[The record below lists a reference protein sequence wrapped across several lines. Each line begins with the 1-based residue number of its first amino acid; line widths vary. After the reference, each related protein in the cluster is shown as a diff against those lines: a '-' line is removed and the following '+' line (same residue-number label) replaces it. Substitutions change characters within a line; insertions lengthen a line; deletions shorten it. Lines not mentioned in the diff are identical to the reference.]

1 MEISRVT
8 ASGKSLFLSLLM
20 LELEAPVTPAE
31 WEEGEKS
38 KWLRWEASLMM
49 FLILPILLVINSLYG
64 G

>member
-20 LELEAPVTPAE
+20 LELEAPVTPAG
-31 WEEGEKS
+31 WEKGEKS